1 MTACHAVDTD
11 SNSVLGVNFSHS
23 SSKQRSASCIPGADV
38 ARLLRPDKPGRLPEI
53 PNRSNKLSS
62 GIGNG
67 YILTF
72 NFISR
77 IKYIYVDAVS
87 GVMHAL
93 AKWIE
98 SDPVFNKL
106 GTLII
111 AIGILA
117 LASLT
122 LYTCGILI

>member
-1 MTACHAVDTD
+1 
-11 SNSVLGVNFSHS
+11 
-23 SSKQRSASCIPGADV
+23 
-38 ARLLRPDKPGRLPEI
+38 
-53 PNRSNKLSS
+53 
-62 GIGNG
+62 
-67 YILTF
+67 
-72 NFISR
+72 
-77 IKYIYVDAVS
+77 
-87 GVMHAL
+87 MHAL